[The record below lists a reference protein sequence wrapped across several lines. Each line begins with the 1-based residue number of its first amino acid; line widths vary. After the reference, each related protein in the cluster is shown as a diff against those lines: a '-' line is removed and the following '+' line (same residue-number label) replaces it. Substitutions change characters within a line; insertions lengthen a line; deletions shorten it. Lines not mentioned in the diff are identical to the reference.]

1 MIELQRCYE
10 IFDCKPNNYID
21 EKVLRKKYH
30 KLCLEYH
37 PDKTR
42 QKSHN
47 VKENNISFNEIK
59 YAYETLKY
67 KNSLKCHGIKDTKV
81 TESKDDIMYEE
92 FLSLINNEYIYGLMK
107 NISYKYFNQSFD
119 SKYCITL
126 NISLEQLFERNLYFE
141 NNYNVYIP
149 LWHHHLMLKSIC
161 DENNLPCNEFENLVS
176 FKINTTL
183 PKNMILLPNNDIIII
198 VDYKTCK
205 KNKELIHVL
214 YSDKIINIELD
225 KKVLQNR
232 YVILHEQGIYRPNPN
247 NIYDHSQ
254 KSNLVFVLL

>member
-1 MIELQRCYE
+1 MIELKRCYE
-10 IFDCKPNNYID
+10 IFDCNPNYYID

-42 QKSHN
+42 HNSHIE
-47 VKENNISFNEIK
+47 KERNLSFSEIK
-59 YAYETLKY
+59 YAYEILQK
-67 KNSLKCHGIKDTKV
+67 KNKLMKDNEVVETK
-81 TESKDDIMYEE
+81 EEEKDIIYEE
-92 FLSLINNEYIYGLMK
+92 IMTLINNEYIYGLIK
-107 NISYKYFNQSFD
+107 NISYKYFNQSSFPQN
-119 SKYCITL
+119 YCITL
-126 NISLEQLFERNLYFE
+126 NICLEQLFEKNLYYE

-161 DENNLPCNEFENLVS
+161 DENDLPCNDFENLVS
-176 FKINTTL
+176 FKINTNL
-183 PKNMILLPNNDIIII
+183 PKNIFLLPNNDMIII

-205 KNKELIHVL
+205 ENKALSHVL
-214 YSDKIINIELD
+214 YMNKVINIELD
-225 KKVLQNR
+225 NKVLNNR
-232 YVILHEQGIYRPNPN
+232 YVILHGQGIYRPNPN

>member
-42 QKSHN
+42 QNPHLLKKKSM
-47 VKENNISFNEIK
+47 SFNEIK
-59 YAYETLKY
+59 YAYETLQKKNKY
-67 KNSLKCHGIKDTKV
+67 LKGKESVETKEKEKDV
-81 TESKDDIMYEE
+81 MYDE
-92 FLSLINNEYIYGLMK
+92 LLTLINNEYIYGLIK
-107 NISYKYFNQSFD
+107 NISYKYFNQSFQQ
-119 SKYCITL
+119 KYCITL
-126 NISLEQLFERNLYFE
+126 NICLEQLFEKNLYYE

-149 LWHHHLMLKSIC
+149 LWHHHLMLKNIC
-161 DENNLPCNEFENLVS
+161 DENDLPCNDFENLVS

-198 VDYKTCK
+198 IDYKTCK
-205 KNKELIHVL
+205 KNKAFSHTL
-214 YSDKIINIELD
+214 YTNKIINIELD

-232 YVILHEQGIYRPNPN
+232 YAILHEQGIYRPNPN
-247 NIYDHSQ
+247 NIYDHSK